1 MGLHE
6 RRDQSRRGEPARVDG
21 PGKRRHRAWG
31 GGIWFTEKDASF
43 TTATIVGADDKTD
56 DKLKD
61 IKPDNKSKEDKTE
74 DKKEG
79 KPGDKAKPKKPIA
92 LPGSI
97 FRALWVGL
105 RKMFFSG
112 ILFAPTRSP
121 LSEPGE

>member
-1 MGLHE
+1 MSAVTKAGAESLREWMG
-6 RRDQSRRGEPARVDG
+6 RGNVVIG
-21 PGKRRHRAWG
+21 LGG